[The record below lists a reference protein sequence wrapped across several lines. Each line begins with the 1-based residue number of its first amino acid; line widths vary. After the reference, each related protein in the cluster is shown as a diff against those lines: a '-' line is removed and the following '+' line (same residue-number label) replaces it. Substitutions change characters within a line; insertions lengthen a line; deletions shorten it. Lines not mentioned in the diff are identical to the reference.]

1 MNKKGL
7 KKIGPFWMFIFYSPS
22 ILVSNA
28 LHLNIKYTHLKNNAW
43 TLSPKCKLYCSR
55 TSINW
60 ADDNIENVCDVE
72 LSLILRVKFI
82 LAILFCWVFR
92 YTDLLSIHAL
102 ENILLLFS
110 PVSVLSL
117 NQLNPKLFPDSLCR
131 TFAQHW

>member
-1 MNKKGL
+1 MDQ
-7 KKIGPFWMFIFYSPS
+7 IGPFWMFTFYSPS

-28 LHLNIKYTHLKNNAW
+28 LHLDMKYTHLKNNAW

-102 ENILLLFS
+102 ENILLFLPS
-110 PVSVLSL
+110 QSVSSVLIKTQSKTFFWFSL
-117 NQLNPKLFPDSLCR
+117 QNICAALINK
-131 TFAQHW
+131 